1 MELKKARGLEAYFLI
16 PSTTKGLKW
25 GYLWVS
31 LGTPPPKVWNLL
43 VSGSLSNT
51 IKIENLLSENKKR
64 RNINIKYFFEISTYQ
79 PGHPNI
85 FPWCCHEKKRQAA
98 IFQFQM
104 VAPPAS
110 PSPCRR
116 PARRPRPMA
125 GAGRRHRRIRR
136 LKSPAKVLPVLHRRS
151 MWNAEKCWKGCCE
164 KTFCSFFYCKCDSDV
179 NFFGYILL

>member
-51 IKIENLLSENKKR
+51 IKTENLLSENKKR

-85 FPWCCHEKKRQAA
+85 FPWCCHEKKTTGGHLSVPNGGSSRESESLPEAGKAA
-98 IFQFQM
+98 TANGGGGTSTPKDPKAEVTSQS
-104 VAPPAS
+104 AS
-110 PSPCRR
+110 CTSPQE
-116 PARRPRPMA
+116 
-125 GAGRRHRRIRR
+125 H
-136 LKSPAKVLPVLHRRS
+136 V
-151 MWNAEKCWKGCCE
+151 KCWEMLKG
-164 KTFCSFFYCKCDSDV
+164 
-179 NFFGYILL
+179 LL